1 MARII
6 ALTAPAALGLAGAPV
21 HEPVHAWGQA
31 IPIAVTQR
39 DTINIR
45 RTALRATRL
54 DARKAHLHGVALSV
68 VAAGSSRAVRADRA
82 EAVRVNQQAPP
93 PPASVTWTPAGKV
106 N

>member
-6 ALTAPAALGLAGAPV
+6 ALTAPDALGPSGAPV

-31 IPIAVTQR
+31 IPMAVTQR

-45 RTALRATRL
+45 RTTPQGHPARRRVRL
-54 DARKAHLHGVALSV
+54 VGMAWPNRSSPQEVDSG
-68 VAAGSSRAVRADRA
+68 AGRSRLGRPGQPAGT
-82 EAVRVNQQAPP
+82 P
-93 PPASVTWTPAGKV
+93 PPASATWAPAGKV